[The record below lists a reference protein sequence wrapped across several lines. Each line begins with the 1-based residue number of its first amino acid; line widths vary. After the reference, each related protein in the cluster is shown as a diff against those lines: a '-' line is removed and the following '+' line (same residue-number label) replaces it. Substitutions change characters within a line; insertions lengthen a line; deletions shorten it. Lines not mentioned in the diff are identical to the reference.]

1 MKIISQIASGNGAH
15 VIHKS
20 LEAHVANYQVISY
33 KPSKTLFP
41 PLLCRVGKNIKVDL
55 IHTTA
60 DYGLFH
66 AKKGI
71 PLVLTFHNYVLD
83 AFMHAYSSTLQNFH
97 YQTDLK
103 WFTQRSTRL
112 ADQITAVSHY
122 TAHLV
127 ERELQLS
134 KSIKVI
140 YNGIDER
147 NFTPAQGKKSRD
159 RIKVLF
165 SGNLTTRKGAHWL
178 LPIVER
184 LNPNIDIYYTSGL
197 RGKGSLV
204 DHPRLFNVGLVEY
217 AQMPSLYQSM
227 DLLLFPTVRE
237 GFGLAAAEA
246 MGCALPVV
254 ASNCSALP
262 ELIDSGKGGFLCAVG
277 DVDDFAEKI
286 NVLAEDKILRKE
298 MGDYN
303 RSKVER
309 LFTLE
314 RMVKEY
320 QCLFESVMNDFYTQ
334 R

>member
-1 MKIISQIASGNGAH
+1 MRAILSPVASGNGAF
-15 VIHKS
+15 VVHKN
-20 LEAHVANYQVISY
+20 LESRINGYSVTAYNPYR
-33 KPSKTLFP
+33 TLFP
-41 PLLCRVGKNIKVDL
+41 PSLYSAGRSNRADL
-55 IHTTA
+55 IHTTP
-60 DYGLFH
+60 DYACFH
-66 AKKGI
+66 YKENVPMI
-71 PLVLTFHNYVLD
+71 LTFHGFTLD
-83 AFMHAYSSTLQNFH
+83 RYLEKYSSFLQNIH
-97 YQTDLK
+97 CRTDLR
-103 WFTQRSTRL
+103 WFTQRSIRL
-112 ADQITAVSHY
+112 ANQITAVSHF
-122 TAHLV
+122 TAQLV
-127 ERELQLS
+127 ERELQPS

-147 NFTPAQGKKSRD
+147 NFTPARDKKSRD

-197 RGKGSLV
+197 RGKGSLL

-262 ELIDSGKGGFLCAVG
+262 ELIDSGKGGFLCKVG
-277 DVDDFAEKI
+277 DVDDFAEK
-286 NVLAEDKILRKE
+286 N
-298 MGDYN
+298 
-303 RSKVER
+303 
-309 LFTLE
+309 
-314 RMVKEY
+314 
-320 QCLFESVMNDFYTQ
+320 
-334 R
+334 